1 MTELFDVMAETGAHR
16 IIALNDAASG
26 LRAIIAIDDVT
37 LGPACGGIRTQPYRT
52 TIDAFADVRKLSSAM
67 TLKCAI
73 AGLDAG
79 GGKTV
84 VMDHP
89 DMDRASAFRKLGK
102 YIEELG
108 GLYRCAGD
116 LGTTH
121 QDLLHV
127 AESTQY
133 CNISGEELGDA
144 TGTTIVN
151 GIRACATERG
161 ITDLSKL
168 SIAMQGTGL
177 IGAGVARALARLGTH
192 VLIADVDTIRARALA
207 SEIGGRVVDADSVLT
222 QDVDI
227 ISPCAIGGI
236 LTPESAAAIKAWA
249 ICGGGNNQLSS
260 PKVADQLALRGIGY
274 VPDFLASSGAVIIG
288 TCQTLMNT
296 DPKPILAA
304 VEDTTRTILR
314 TAAEKVCSTVVV
326 AEQIAR
332 DRVAAK
338 GALT

>member
-1 MTELFDVMAETGAHR
+1 MHVAVAAPDRGIEMTELFEVMAETGAHR

-52 TIDAFADVRKLSSAM
+52 TLDALADVRKLSSAM

-84 VMDHP
+84 VIDHP
-89 DMDRASAFRKLGK
+89 GMDRGSAFRKLGK

-121 QDLLHV
+121 HDLLNV
-127 AESTQY
+127 AENAQY

-151 GIRACATERG
+151 GIRACAAERD

-168 SIAMQGTGL
+168 SIAVQGTGL
-177 IGAGVARALARLGTH
+177 IGAGVARALARLGAH
-192 VLIADVDTIRARALA
+192 VLIADVDTIRARTPA
-207 SEIGGRVVDADSVLT
+207 SEIGSRFVDADSVLK
-222 QDVDI
+222 QK
-227 ISPCAIGGI
+227 
-236 LTPESAAAIKAWA
+236 EHYHE
-249 ICGGGNNQLSS
+249 QHRSS
-260 PKVADQLALRGIGY
+260 LGPPTGCRSRHHG
-274 VPDFLASSGAVIIG
+274 FS
-288 TCQTLMNT
+288 
-296 DPKPILAA
+296 
-304 VEDTTRTILR
+304 
-314 TAAEKVCSTVVV
+314 EK
-326 AEQIAR
+326 R
-332 DRVAAK
+332 DRALCAAQSVSGK
-338 GALT
+338 NPKRGRGTFAGHYRLCRHR